1 MSVDVLS
8 SPGPADR
15 RIGTEP
21 ADGTVP
27 GPEHNGTEAAAR
39 AAEAAAR
46 TCTESHGRVT
56 EHTEPAAHSAEHT
69 GIEPG
74 ADSAEHTGIEPGAD
88 SAEHTGTEPPAGAA
102 AHSTES
108 PVKRESSN
116 YQRSRKHEVSPR
128 K

>member
-1 MSVDVLS
+1 MLS

-74 ADSAEHTGIEPGAD
+74 ADSAEHTG
-88 SAEHTGTEPPAGAA
+88 TEPPAGAA